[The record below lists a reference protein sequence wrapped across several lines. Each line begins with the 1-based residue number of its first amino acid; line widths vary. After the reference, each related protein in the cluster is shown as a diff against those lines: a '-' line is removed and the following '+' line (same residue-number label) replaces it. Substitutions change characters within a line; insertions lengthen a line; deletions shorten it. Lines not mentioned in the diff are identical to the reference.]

1 MICKILRH
9 FLKNVSA
16 DHKYSQPIISL
27 LVFFFFTYFKSRNFV
42 NTFTA
47 NDKYSL
53 FNRNNLEQPI
63 QILISEKQKNF
74 LSSSLNFLNLHQ
86 ILNISKKKMTLI
98 VDVFPKIQI
107 LKTWLDNCLRSTVSE
122 DPSTSNTVNF
132 PKHC

>member
-1 MICKILRH
+1 MICKILRY

-74 LSSSLNFLNLHQ
+74 PQFF
-86 ILNISKKKMTLI
+86 IEFFK
-98 VDVFPKIQI
+98 
-107 LKTWLDNCLRSTVSE
+107 
-122 DPSTSNTVNF
+122 STSNIEHF
-132 PKHC
+132 QKKDDSHS